1 LAAQGLYHFW
11 AKSAFA
17 QDAFLLRLARNVVMI
32 AGSVSSVALLL
43 VVSRT
48 LTLPILSMRFLLV
61 LNLLA
66 AIALIVYFVYYM
78 ARIFPVMAAMQARE
92 AIRQRYLPQERPSRM
107 PATHRQQNKGKRK
120 KKK

>member
-1 LAAQGLYHFW
+1 MPPLGSFLDPGYVFDPNPGSPSMLYAIIALIFAVVMLAAQGLYHFW

-48 LTLPILSMRFLLV
+48 
-61 LNLLA
+61 
-66 AIALIVYFVYYM
+66 
-78 ARIFPVMAAMQARE
+78 
-92 AIRQRYLPQERPSRM
+92 
-107 PATHRQQNKGKRK
+107 
-120 KKK
+120 